1 MYNKNLNAWIIKWV
15 GSIDL
20 SENDQ
25 ADVSIVAARDASW
38 QEQEQDVLAKVA
50 DALKGD
56 KLDAVICVAG
66 GWAGGNAKKGIVLLN
81 IFYIT

>member
-1 MYNKNLNAWIIKWV
+1 M
-15 GSIDL
+15 

-25 ADVSIVAARDASW
+25 ADVSIVASRDVSW
-38 QEQEQDVLAKVA
+38 PEQEQDVLTKVA

-81 IFYIT
+81 ILCIT

>member
-1 MYNKNLNAWIIKWV
+1 M
-15 GSIDL
+15 

-25 ADVSIVAARDASW
+25 ADLSIVAAREASW
-38 QEQEQDVLAKVA
+38 PEQEQDILTKVA

-66 GWAGGNAKKGIVLLN
+66 GWAGGNSNKGRVILYNIVEH
-81 IFYIT
+81 T